1 MTQPEYRVL
10 VADDDP
16 TVGLLMP
23 AALGGQGFAVTV
35 VDNGKAALDEFERTP
50 FDIVLLDVEMP
61 EMDGFAVCSAIRRR
75 RGGEIPVVLI
85 TGHTEPAFIQ
95 RAYDLGA
102 DYIAKPLDWKLL
114 GGLLRNLLQ
123 AA

>member
-23 AALGGQGFAVTV
+23 AALAGQGFAVTV
-35 VDNGKAALDEFERTP
+35 VDNGKAALNEFERTP
-50 FDIVLLDVEMP
+50 FDIILLDVEMP
-61 EMDGFAVCSAIRRR
+61 EMDGFAVCSAIRQR
-75 RGGEIPVVLI
+75 RGGEIPVVLV

-102 DYIAKPLDWKLL
+102 DYIAKPLDWSLL

-123 AA
+123 TV